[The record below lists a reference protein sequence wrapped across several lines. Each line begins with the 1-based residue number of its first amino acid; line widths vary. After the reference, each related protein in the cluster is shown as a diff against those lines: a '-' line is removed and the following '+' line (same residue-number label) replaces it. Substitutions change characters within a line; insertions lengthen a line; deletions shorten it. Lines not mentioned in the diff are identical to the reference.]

1 MLLHEAVK
9 KARKDLGMS
18 QKQLAELAG
27 VQRKQLGTLENG
39 GNVTLSTLRKVLG
52 HLPNLETFTLDAVTA
67 TVRHYVPPEEKQK
80 AVDTA
85 MDLLNTAVRSL
96 VVALGAGTMPDQT
109 ALTTLRQANEVL
121 QRGLG
126 YSPEDLERRHQ
137 RNREQLAAMGIDEE
151 AAAEVIATFID
162 QAQAE
167 VLDDLRMITAP
178 DDGDSEEEEEGEEGS
193 S

>member
-52 HLPNLETFTLDAVTA
+52 HLPNLETFSLDAVTA
-67 TVRHYVPPEEKQK
+67 TVRHYVPPEEKQQ

-96 VVALGAGTMPDQT
+96 VIALGAGTAPDDS
-109 ALTTLRQANEVL
+109 ALKTLRQANEVL

-137 RNREQLAAMGIDEE
+137 RMLAEATAPETGLQEE
-151 AAAEVIATFID
+151 AAAEALAAFID
-162 QAQAE
+162 EAQTE
-167 VLDDLRMITAP
+167 VIDDLRMINAR
-178 DDGDSEEEEEGEEGS
+178 DDDPEEEEEGS